1 MKRYLAFYTLEK
13 KRSKMTSTEFIY
25 RDRVKLPFI
34 FDTQKMLQEF
44 ETLQL
49 NSFEYYNVIPLRSP
63 AHLVDSTTPFPP
75 PAEDYA
81 DGSWC
86 DWLNTNALE
95 RSPYLK
101 SIIEKFQENTT
112 VTLVR
117 LLRLAPQSTV
127 KEHQDATLGLEVE
140 KSVIRLTIPILNKEE
155 IEFYLNNSIVNMKP
169 GECWYMRLTDPH
181 RVINNGNTER
191 VNLTIDMI
199 PNKWLRN
206 LIAKNQ

>member
-1 MKRYLAFYTLEK
+1 
-13 KRSKMTSTEFIY
+13 MTFTEFKY
-25 RDRVKLPFI
+25 KDRVKLPFI
-34 FDTQKMLQEF
+34 FDTQKMLHEF

-86 DWLNTNALE
+86 DWLNTYELE
-95 RSPYLK
+95 KSPYLK
-101 SIIEKFQENTT
+101 SIVEKFQENTT

-206 LIAKNQ
+206 LIAQNQ